1 MADNT
6 NTPMSSTLQKS
17 ANTILQSVVI
27 ALLIWVGTSI
37 NANNEKIVS
46 IQKDVEAIQRNQN
59 DISKQIDKMVTKEV
73 FDMQIQNLNSRDIE
87 LDERIKK
94 IEK

>member
-1 MADNT
+1 
-6 NTPMSSTLQKS
+6 MSSTLQKS